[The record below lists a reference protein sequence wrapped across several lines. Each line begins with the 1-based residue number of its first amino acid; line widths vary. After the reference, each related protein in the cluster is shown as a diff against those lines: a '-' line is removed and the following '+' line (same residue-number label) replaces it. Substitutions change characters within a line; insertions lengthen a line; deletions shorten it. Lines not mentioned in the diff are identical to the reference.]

1 MTDHII
7 LSVTS
12 PVLVGEN
19 HDCYD
24 FVRGEAGYCTFTSP
38 ASTFL

>member
-12 PVLVGEN
+12 PVLVVEPRLV
-19 HDCYD
+19 D

>member
-12 PVLVGEN
+12 PVLVGEPRLV
-19 HDCYD
+19 D
-24 FVRGEAGYCTFTSP
+24 FVRGERPFQVLCKR
-38 ASTFL
+38 

>member
-12 PVLVGEN
+12 LVLVGEPRLLIL
-19 HDCYD
+19 C
-24 FVRGEAGYCTFTSP
+24 GEEAGYCTFTSP

>member
-12 PVLVGEN
+12 PVLVGE
-19 HDCYD
+19 HDRYD
-24 FVRGEAGYCTFTSP
+24 FVRGETGYCTFTSP